1 MAMRRLGTAVG
12 TLALAAAA
20 VLGVTGTAS
29 AQQVSVPPD
38 MCVGGGGTL
47 SLVGEGPGLVCV
59 GGWFNGFPVVIDS
72 DGG

>member
-1 MAMRRLGTAVG
+1 MRRIG
-12 TLALAAAA
+12 TLAGALALTAGA
-20 VLGVTGTAS
+20 VLGMAGTAS

-47 SLVGEGPGLVCV
+47 SLVGEGPDLVCT